1 MVTPP
6 DLQPAFVA
14 FLCIALAGVLLGG
27 SAAVL
32 RLVALSRHHLE
43 RLAVLQD
50 MELKLSKALAVKIE
64 KIEKMKKAEE
74 AGARKA

>member
-1 MVTPP
+1 MTPP
-6 DLQPAFVA
+6 DLQPAFAA

-43 RLAVLQD
+43 RLAVLED
-50 MELKLSKALAVKIE
+50 MELKLSKAQAIKIE

-74 AGARKA
+74 TGAKKT

>member
-1 MVTPP
+1 MNPP
-6 DLQPAFVA
+6 DLQPAFAA

-32 RLVALSRHHLE
+32 RMVALSRHHLE

-50 MELKLSKALAVKIE
+50 MEVKLAKSLAIKLEKIE
-64 KIEKMKKAEE
+64 KIKKAEE
-74 AGARKA
+74 GAKRR